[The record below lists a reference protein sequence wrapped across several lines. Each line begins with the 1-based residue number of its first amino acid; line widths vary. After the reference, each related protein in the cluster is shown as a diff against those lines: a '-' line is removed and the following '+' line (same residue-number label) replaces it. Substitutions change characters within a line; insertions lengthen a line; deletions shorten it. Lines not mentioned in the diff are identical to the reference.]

1 MSVIFGGFDAS
12 DVIEFPQQF
21 ISELPNGTFLL
32 EDPVFDLLND
42 SEIVLVIKKL
52 EAMNISVSN

>member
-1 MSVIFGGFDAS
+1 MLVIFGGFDAS

-21 ISELPNGTFLL
+21 ISELPNGEFSL
-32 EDPVFDLLND
+32 EDPVFDLLTE
-42 SEIVLVIKKL
+42 SEIVLVLRKL